1 MSAADISCR
10 DDACAMT
17 PLSES
22 TSPPAVSVTAPS
34 ASANAGLRLIVA
46 YKLVKAALEMLLG
59 ALLLSSL
66 ARKIVAVT
74 GAANIRH
81 HATEAWSLT
90 FAERLL
96 HSPTTHSL
104 HVIALAAILDGT
116 VSLVEGWA
124 LHRRYSWSGWLIVG
138 TTACLL
144 PFEFIALVRHP
155 TVGHL
160 VLLVLNALIV
170 IYLIW
175 RRDTMMPKL
184 A

>member
-1 MSAADISCR
+1 MSAAAISCR

-17 PLSES
+17 PFWEP
-22 TSPPAVSVTAPS
+22 TPPPAAPVTEPS
-34 ASANAGLRLIVA
+34 TNAGLRLIVA

-104 HVIALAAILDGT
+104 HVIALAAILDGA

-124 LHRRYSWSGWLIVG
+124 LHRRYSWSGWLVVA
-138 TTACLL
+138 TTSCLL

-155 TVGHL
+155 TAGHL

-175 RRDTMMPKL
+175 RRDTMMPNP